1 MSQKLVWTLGGATAV
16 AGAAVVA
23 VIASGL
29 LRETAVVPTGDPVAA
44 QGEAVAPTSPPE
56 SVAAGTSSDATA
68 PEQTAPEQTADM
80 APSADGPDDV
90 ATVEPTAAPESAS
103 SETTSTE
110 TVQTPAP
117 PTFDVVRVARDGGA
131 LVAGEAAPGA
141 AIILRVDGAMVAET
155 AADGSGQF
163 VALFGLGASEA
174 AQVMTLE
181 MQDAGGVVIASE
193 DSVILTPRPSTV
205 ALAEAEAETEPETQ
219 PEAAPSVDE
228 TPSALAALAPE
239 TTTPPP
245 VAAASGEALADGAVA
260 ESTEVS
266 PAPEAMTASDMPVA
280 VETAPVQNAG
290 DTLAESTIAAGEQ
303 PEAAAEPRVDI
314 SPAQPVES
322 AAPEALALDQT
333 PDASLQAE
341 TAATLDGE
349 AVVALAEPV
358 DAGGAASSEA
368 AQDTTP
374 PTGAQIA
381 SDTATALADATPA
394 EIETTSTETT
404 ATAAGD
410 SARLPDDLPT
420 AFLLRGSG
428 EVEILDR
435 APQVQDNV
443 VIDSISY
450 SSLGEVQ
457 IAGRAAQSRPDST
470 LRIYLNNQ
478 PIAVARAE
486 RGDWAS
492 DLPHVDPGVYT
503 LRVDQVDETGQVV
516 SRFETPF
523 QREAPELVAAAQAA
537 AGATAGEGASETPIT
552 ATPVAPE
559 ASAVD
564 VSAPEAATPNGTA
577 TETAAD
583 AAASS
588 ADALATADSAA
599 STEPPARAPANDS
612 ASAPAL
618 ASNASAPTPASP
630 VSLITVQPGHTLWHI
645 SRERYGAGER
655 YVVIYRANRSQIRDP
670 DLIYPGQIFS
680 LPDE

>member
-1 MSQKLVWTLGGATAV
+1 M
-16 AGAAVVA
+16 
-23 VIASGL
+23 
-29 LRETAVVPTGDPVAA
+29 
-44 QGEAVAPTSPPE
+44 
-56 SVAAGTSSDATA
+56 
-68 PEQTAPEQTADM
+68 
-80 APSADGPDDV
+80 
-90 ATVEPTAAPESAS
+90 
-103 SETTSTE
+103 
-110 TVQTPAP
+110 
-117 PTFDVVRVARDGGA
+117 VRVARDGGA

-205 ALAEAEAETEPETQ
+205 ALAEVEAETAPETQ
-219 PEAAPSVDE
+219 PEATPSVDE

-245 VAAASGEALADGAVA
+245 APAAPAEVLA
-260 ESTEVS
+260 ESTAVS
-266 PAPEAMTASDMPVA
+266 SAADVMASSEMPVA
-280 VETAPVQNAG
+280 VETASVPNAG
-290 DTLAESTIAAGEQ
+290 ESLAESTIAAGEQ
-303 PEAAAEPRVDI
+303 PETAAVPRVDI

-322 AAPEALALDQT
+322 AAPEALALGQT
-333 PDASLQAE
+333 LDARLQAE

-368 AQDTTP
+368 PQDTTP

-381 SDTATALADATPA
+381 SDTATALADAAPA
-394 EIETTSTETT
+394 ENETTSTEATT
-404 ATAAGD
+404 GIAAGD

-428 EVEILDR
+428 EVEVLDR

-486 RGDWAS
+486 HGDWAS

-559 ASAVD
+559 ISAAD
-564 VSAPEAATPNGTA
+564 VSAPEAATPADTS

-588 ADALATADSAA
+588 ADALATVEPAA
-599 STEPPARAPANDS
+599 SPEPPARAPANDS

-618 ASNASAPTPASP
+618 ASNASAPTPAPAPAPP